1 MFPTSTLPVSPFLG
15 PTGIG
20 TLLGGLALGALVAL
34 VIGYAL
40 HRSEQRTEVTV
51 DVPDR
56 AAAEPGAE
64 RPPGSRLS
72 A

>member
-34 VIGYAL
+34 VVGYAL
-40 HRSEQRTEVTV
+40 HRSEQRK
-51 DVPDR
+51 DVVLDVADTT
-56 AAAEPGAE
+56 AAAPGSE
-64 RPPGSRLS
+64 RPPGPRLS